1 VELIIN
7 KNNYD
12 KIFKLFVNNLENK
25 FLKYKYRWKGKGCIR
40 K

>member
-1 VELIIN
+1 
-7 KNNYD
+7 
-12 KIFKLFVNNLENK
+12 VNNLENK